1 MDIKKI
7 LNAVAFAFKSFRASF
22 AFGKTTDELFEAFE
36 GALRNELG
44 EYEIVYDYIW
54 GKDTLNIDGQTKG
67 YTPRMGDTLIMDI
80 SVGKNGV
87 WCDVCRTYFVGEPSL
102 EQRESYALICE
113 SLRNGHRA
121 LKIGAR
127 ACDVYTAVNKTFEG
141 AGKSLVHHAGHA
153 IGEAPLMQPQFL
165 KENKT
170 ALGQGFY
177 TVETGLY
184 SSFGMRVENDF
195 ILSENGAEDLFEELL
210 PLDIKEYIL
219 I

>member
-1 MDIKKI
+1 
-7 LNAVAFAFKSFRASF
+7 
-22 AFGKTTDELFEAFE
+22 
-36 GALRNELG
+36 
-44 EYEIVYDYIW
+44 
-54 GKDTLNIDGQTKG
+54 
-67 YTPRMGDTLIMDI
+67 MDI

-127 ACDVYTAVNKTFEG
+127 ACDVYTAVNKTFEA

-219 I
+219 V